1 MIDFGFS
8 MEERKKIE
16 DIRLKTRGLAK
27 KAKAISY
34 RSDNE
39 EPSGKQTNPND
50 VDLLRDGK
58 FDE

>member
-1 MIDFGFS
+1 